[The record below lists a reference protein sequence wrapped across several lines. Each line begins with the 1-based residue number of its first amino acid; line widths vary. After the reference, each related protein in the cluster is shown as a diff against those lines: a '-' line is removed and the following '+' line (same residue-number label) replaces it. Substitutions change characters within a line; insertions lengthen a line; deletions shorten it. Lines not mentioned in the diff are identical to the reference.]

1 MAGVLTKFRNNNL
14 RFNWYEQAMAVLL
27 MPLTIFQYGLFKVTQ
42 SFKRWTIQ
50 CSGEFNMRHNLFS
63 AVLSGLNLHLQQ
75 HVTSVSTQSDQ
86 LQSFFAKGLGSD

>member
-50 CSGEFNMRHNLFS
+50 CSGEFNMSHNLFS